1 MKKPIPYG
9 PWLMIVALVAGA
21 ALLWH
26 YYPRPAA
33 APAVAVAVTGATP
46 AAGEPAVAP
55 APPSY
60 PIEQVPALPDAP
72 TEPLPLLDD
81 SDGLALAALSEAVGS
96 DVGVWLRAEFLLPR
110 FVATVDALPR
120 KSLTQQIY
128 VARPVASPLAV
139 AQADS
144 RLWLDDANAARYE
157 PAVRLFEALDSRRLV
172 SVYVRF
178 YPLLQQAY
186 RDLGVPDRQFNDR
199 LVEVIDHLLAAP
211 ELTGRIE
218 LVPIAGTPRLAFAD
232 PQRESAS
239 VGHKA
244 MWRLGPDRAARVKA
258 KLTGLRELLAGQRPG
273 A

>member
-1 MKKPIPYG
+1 M
-9 PWLMIVALVAGA
+9 
-21 ALLWH
+21 
-26 YYPRPAA
+26 
-33 APAVAVAVTGATP
+33 
-46 AAGEPAVAP
+46 P
-55 APPSY
+55 APPGH
-60 PIEQVPALPDAP
+60 PIAQVPVLPDAP
-72 TEPLPLLDD
+72 TEPLPLLDQ
-81 SDGLALAALSEAVGS
+81 SDAFALAALSEAVGG
-96 DVGVWLRAEFLLPR
+96 DLGPWLRPEFLLPR

-128 VARPVASPLAV
+128 VARPVAGPLAV

-172 SVYVRF
+172 SAYVRF

-211 ELTGRIE
+211 EFTGPIE
-218 LVPIAGTPRLAFAD
+218 LVPIDGTPRLAFAD
-232 PQRESAS
+232 PRRESAS

-244 MWRLGPDRAARVKA
+244 LWRLGPDRAARVKA
-258 KLTGLRELLAGQRPG
+258 KLAGLRELLAGQRPVD
-273 A
+273 